1 MSEYTTVY
9 LRHKNM
15 PLLKKKEHP
24 SHEECQSQSKEDLMK
39 VIREIDEYNKQVA
52 KSLGCKL
59 FYLTDFVKAGDTP
72 NEAWEKAKGQYGR
85 VADAVKIIDPRKN

>member
-9 LRHKNM
+9 LRHKDM

-39 VIREIDEYNKQVA
+39 VDEYNKQVQ
-52 KSLGCKL
+52 SLWGVNCFIL
-59 FYLTDFVKAGDTP
+59 LLPQVV
-72 NEAWEKAKGQYGR
+72 N
-85 VADAVKIIDPRKN
+85 

>member
-9 LRHKNM
+9 LRHKDM

-39 VIREIDEYNKQVA
+39 VCLLYTSPSPR
-52 KSLGCKL
+52 
-59 FYLTDFVKAGDTP
+59 
-72 NEAWEKAKGQYGR
+72 
-85 VADAVKIIDPRKN
+85 DA

>member
-39 VIREIDEYNKQVA
+39 VIREVDAYNK
-52 KSLGCKL
+52 
-59 FYLTDFVKAGDTP
+59 
-72 NEAWEKAKGQYGR
+72 
-85 VADAVKIIDPRKN
+85 

>member
-52 KSLGCKL
+52 KSLGGVNCFIL
-59 FYLTDFVKAGDTP
+59 LLPQVV
-72 NEAWEKAKGQYGR
+72 N
-85 VADAVKIIDPRKN
+85 